1 MSLRYLDRLLVQPKS
16 KDIDLAR
23 KEFIL
28 NILLLGCIFLA
39 GIASVDVIINYFK
52 LGSNFGGASPYAV
65 VGFFLIFSS
74 LLFASRLGYFQITA
88 YVFITLLLIPNL
100 VLSLKWGFM
109 LPQALLMYSLI
120 IVIAGILISSRAA
133 FLSTFLI
140 AVYLM
145 VLSYLQSNDI
155 ILYDSSWLQGP
166 FDFSDT
172 IPAIVTLLVIAT
184 ASWLF
189 SREIEKALKRAWRSE
204 AALKR
209 QRDKLEITVERRTKQ
224 LKQAQ
229 VEKIEQLYRFAHF
242 GRLPSCLFHDLATPL
257 TVVSLNLKRLNK
269 NRDIGTQELSEAKV
283 ALERAV
289 SGTRKLEEFIVAAR
303 KQIQKQEELKMF
315 NLSYEI
321 NQAIQI
327 LEHRAKVSH
336 VSIIFN
342 YPSIPKVFGNPLK
355 FNQLMTNLIS
365 NSIDSYDKMRKKSR
379 PVEIKLQKLNNHLKL
394 AVQDWGS
401 GISKEN
407 LPKVFNPLF
416 TTKNLERGT
425 GIGLSICKDIVE
437 KDLKGNINAESK
449 IGLGTTFT
457 IEFPIRKSEHE
468 R

>member
-1 MSLRYLDRLLVQPKS
+1 M
-16 KDIDLAR
+16 
-23 KEFIL
+23 
-28 NILLLGCIFLA
+28 
-39 GIASVDVIINYFK
+39 
-52 LGSNFGGASPYAV
+52 
-65 VGFFLIFSS
+65 
-74 LLFASRLGYFQITA
+74 
-88 YVFITLLLIPNL
+88 
-100 VLSLKWGFM
+100 
-109 LPQALLMYSLI
+109 
-120 IVIAGILISSRAA
+120 
-133 FLSTFLI
+133 
-140 AVYLM
+140 
-145 VLSYLQSNDI
+145 
-155 ILYDSSWLQGP
+155 
-166 FDFSDT
+166 
-172 IPAIVTLLVIAT
+172 
-184 ASWLF
+184 
-189 SREIEKALKRAWRSE
+189 
-204 AALKR
+204 
-209 QRDKLEITVERRTKQ
+209 
-224 LKQAQ
+224 
-229 VEKIEQLYRFAHF
+229 
-242 GRLPSCLFHDLATPL
+242 
-257 TVVSLNLKRLNK
+257 
-269 NRDIGTQELSEAKV
+269 